1 MDKPKLQ
8 LSNFELEFILDAL
21 NDAVDD
27 PAGLLS
33 EDERC
38 MAEAIAMKFSDLL
51 NYRRSL

>member
-8 LSNFELEFILDAL
+8 LSNFEL